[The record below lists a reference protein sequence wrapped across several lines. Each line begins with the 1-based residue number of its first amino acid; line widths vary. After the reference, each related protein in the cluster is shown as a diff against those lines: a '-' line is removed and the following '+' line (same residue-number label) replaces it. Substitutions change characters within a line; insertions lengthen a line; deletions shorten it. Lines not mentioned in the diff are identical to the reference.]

1 MRGKA
6 SPALENRSEHMAVI
20 SGALTGAVIFCLFYG
35 RLAALPLSLLCAL
48 LGGAVAVCSRHSH
61 SIGGVSIDDTSR
73 KSRLNRLHP
82 GLKTWGVVCL
92 LFLCT
97 LSPLRVGVFLMAVML
112 CLTVL
117 VGGVHLGDYLRLLA
131 LPASFVLLSCLAL
144 LWDWSGSPR
153 GVLDIAIG
161 GGYLSLSAQ
170 AQEKTLLLLCRAMG
184 AVSCLYFLSLSTPI
198 HEIIGVLR
206 RARIPRLVSEL
217 MYLIYRYVFLLLE
230 THRNLQDSARSRL
243 GYLGV
248 KQSLRTTG
256 MVYANLLAG
265 SYRRANACFDA
276 MESRCYDGT
285 LSFLEEEKPLT
296 VLQVGAFGGLLLV
309 VATLGLWR

>member
-1 MRGKA
+1 
-6 SPALENRSEHMAVI
+6 MAVI
-20 SGALTGAVIFCLFYG
+20 YGALTGAVIFCLFYG

-61 SIGGVSIDDTSR
+61 SGGLSIDEMPR

-92 LFLCT
+92 LFICI
-97 LSPLRVGVFLMAVML
+97 LSPLRVGVFLMVVML

-117 VGGVHLGDYLRLLA
+117 GGRIHLGIYLRLLA

-144 LWDWSGSPR
+144 LWDWSGGPG
-153 GVLDIAIG
+153 GVLDIAVG
-161 GGYLSLSAQ
+161 NGYLSLSLQ

-184 AVSCLYFLSLSTPI
+184 AVSCLYFLSLSTPM

-206 RARIPRLVSEL
+206 RAKIPQLVSEL

-230 THRNLQDSARSRL
+230 THRNLQNSAWSRL
-243 GYLGV
+243 GYLGFS
-248 KQSLRTTG
+248 QSLRTTG
-256 MVYANLLAG
+256 MVYANLLAS

-285 LSFLEEEKPLT
+285 LSFLEEKKPLT
-296 VLQVGAFGGLLLV
+296 ALQAGAFGGLLLF
-309 VATLGLWR
+309 VAILGLWR